1 MRSIS
6 TISKGSW
13 DKLTLRNLM
22 NEETIEAGDFV
33 DVIEHPETKLVVVD
47 QDDSS
52 GIVDKSV
59 AGERVF
65 SMVQLKLDFGD
76 AG

>member
-1 MRSIS
+1 
-6 TISKGSW
+6 
-13 DKLTLRNLM
+13 M
-22 NEETIEAGDFV
+22 NENIVE
-33 DVIEHPETKLVVVD
+33 DVYFADAIEHPETKLVVVD

>member
-1 MRSIS
+1 
-6 TISKGSW
+6 
-13 DKLTLRNLM
+13 M
-22 NEETIEAGDFV
+22 NEDIVE
-33 DVIEHPETKLVVVD
+33 DVYFADAIEHPETKLVVVD